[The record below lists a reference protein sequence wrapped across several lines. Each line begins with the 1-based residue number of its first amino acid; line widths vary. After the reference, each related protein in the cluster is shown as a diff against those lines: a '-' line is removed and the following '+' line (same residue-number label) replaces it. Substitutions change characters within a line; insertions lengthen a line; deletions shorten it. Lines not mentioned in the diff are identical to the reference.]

1 MTWLGRQPWDPPALE
16 HLADHVAVLV
26 LRQRDVGVAAF
37 QVSPSEGPA
46 ATFVHVRDGWFA
58 GGGQRSWARAGV
70 ASSAYFAGNSNYD
83 PTYVAYSWI
92 FNTAVIL
99 QTTGVINLLRVHDVK
114 TGFGPLADPV
124 TGEVIVGFGNR
135 PKRMVWI

>member
-46 ATFVHVRDGWFA
+46 ATFVHVRQGCFA
-58 GGGQRSWARAGV
+58 GVANNRGHVVGV
-70 ASSAYFAGNSNYD
+70 ASSAYFSGNSNYD
-83 PTYVAYSWI
+83 PTYVAYS
-92 FNTAVIL
+92 
-99 QTTGVINLLRVHDVK
+99 
-114 TGFGPLADPV
+114 
-124 TGEVIVGFGNR
+124 
-135 PKRMVWI
+135 

>member
-46 ATFVHVRDGWFA
+46 ATFVHVRHGWFA
-58 GGGQRSWARAGV
+58 GVANNRGHVVGV